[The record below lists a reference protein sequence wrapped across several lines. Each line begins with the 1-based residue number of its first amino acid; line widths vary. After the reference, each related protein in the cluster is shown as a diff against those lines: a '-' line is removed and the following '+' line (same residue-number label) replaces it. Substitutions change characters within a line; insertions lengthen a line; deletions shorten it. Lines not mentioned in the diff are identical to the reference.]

1 MGLIH
6 LIAGSPLQRFLAGR
20 LNGSHTLLLK
30 GLPEDGL
37 PLTRHG
43 WYRD

>member
-1 MGLIH
+1 MGLID
-6 LIAGSPLQRFLAGR
+6 LIAGSTLHRFLAGR
-20 LNGSHTLLLK
+20 LNSYHTLLLK
-30 GLPEDGL
+30 RLPEDSL